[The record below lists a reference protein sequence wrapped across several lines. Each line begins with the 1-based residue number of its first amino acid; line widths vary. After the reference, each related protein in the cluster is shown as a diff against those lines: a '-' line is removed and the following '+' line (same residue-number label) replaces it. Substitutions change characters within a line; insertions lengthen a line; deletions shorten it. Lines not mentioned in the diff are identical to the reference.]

1 MADKYGLPGVIKEF
15 ILTHHG
21 TTPTGYFLTKYLNDG
36 GDPED
41 VKDFYYDGAKPT
53 TKEQVILM
61 ICDAVEAASRSL
73 KDYSQESIS
82 GLVEKI
88 VAGKMAEGQL
98 DEAVD

>member
-1 MADKYGLPGVIKEF
+1 
-15 ILTHHG
+15 
-21 TTPTGYFLTKYLNDG
+21 
-36 GDPED
+36 
-41 VKDFYYDGAKPT
+41 
-53 TKEQVILM
+53 M

-98 DEAVD
+98 DEADISLMEINTVKAEIKSYLQQMYHSRVAYPKREEKAR